1 MTKRFPFYLFFE
13 KKVLS
18 LFNFLRVVR
27 YIYVMTQKEFIYQA
41 GETRAK
47 AVSLAGQY
55 GYSQDDA
62 EDIAQDV
69 MLKLWNLHEQL
80 NDVAH
85 LKASAVIT
93 TKRVCIDRWRTTH
106 QHAELAGIMPLID
119 EDSLHDQ
126 LEYTELEHWICEQID
141 SLPSTAGMVL
151 KMRQLEHRE
160 LGEIADILG
169 IQQTSVS
176 TLLSRARS
184 ELLNKLKRR
193 NQQ

>member
-1 MTKRFPFYLFFE
+1 M
-13 KKVLS
+13 
-18 LFNFLRVVR
+18 FNFSGFVR
-27 YIYVMTQKEFIYQA
+27 YICVMTQKEFTYVA

-47 AVSLAGQY
+47 AVSIAGQF
-55 GYSQDDA
+55 GYAQDDA

-69 MLKLWNLHEQL
+69 MLKLWSLHEQL

-85 LKASAVIT
+85 LNASAVIT

-106 QHAELAGIMPLID
+106 QHADIAVTMPLID
-119 EDSLHDQ
+119 EDSLHDR
-126 LEYTELEHWICEQID
+126 LEYTELEHWIGEQID

-151 KMRQLEHRE
+151 RMRQLEHRE
-160 LGEIADILG
+160 LSEIADILG
-169 IQQTSVS
+169 IRQTSVS
-176 TLLSRARS
+176 TLLSRARN

>member
-1 MTKRFPFYLFFE
+1 
-13 KKVLS
+13 
-18 LFNFLRVVR
+18 
-27 YIYVMTQKEFIYQA
+27 MTQKEFINRA
-41 GETRAK
+41 SETRAK
-47 AVSLAGQY
+47 AVSIAGQFGY
-55 GYSQDDA
+55 GQDDA

-80 NDVAH
+80 NDAVH

-93 TKRVCIDRWRTTH
+93 TKRACIDRWRTAH
-106 QHAELAGIMPLID
+106 QHAEIAGTMPLID
-119 EDSLHDQ
+119 EDSLHDR
-126 LEYTELEHWICEQID
+126 LEYTELEHWIGEQID
-141 SLPSTAGMVL
+141 NLPSTAGMVL

-160 LGEIADILG
+160 LSEIADILG

-176 TLLSRARS
+176 TLLSRARN

>member
-1 MTKRFPFYLFFE
+1 MA
-13 KKVLS
+13 S
-18 LFNFLRVVR
+18 
-27 YIYVMTQKEFIYQA
+27 
-41 GETRAK
+41 ETRAK
-47 AVSLAGQY
+47 AVSIAGQF

-80 NDVAH
+80 NDAAH
-85 LKASAVIT
+85 LKASATIT
-93 TKRVCIDRWRTTH
+93 TKRVCIDKWRTAH
-106 QHAELAGIMPLID
+106 QHAEIAGTMPLID

-126 LEYTELEHWICEQID
+126 LEYTELEHWIGEQID
-141 SLPSTAGMVL
+141 NLPSTAGMVL

-169 IQQTSVS
+169 IRQASVS
-176 TLLSRARS
+176 TLLSRARN